1 MHFNQIIDI
10 CVRDLYALLLKC
22 TGFDSFLL
30 KPDVLYH
37 KTHHR
42 HLIDHREMKT
52 LYSGVSVPK
61 LSLRT
66 KRVPRGGCPYMSNI
80 GLESKTFLHYITKQN
95 KRTFLESCNMSQCRE
110 RSERRKNRQF
120 GINEHYLYI
129 FNR

>member
-1 MHFNQIIDI
+1 MHFNQIIGI

-52 LYSGVSVPK
+52 
-61 LSLRT
+61 R
-66 KRVPRGGCPYMSNI
+66 YMYMLLHIHLQISHM
-80 GLESKTFLHYITKQN
+80 KT
-95 KRTFLESCNMSQCRE
+95 
-110 RSERRKNRQF
+110 
-120 GINEHYLYI
+120 
-129 FNR
+129 